1 MPRKKEPEKYAVLG
15 RKDCWHVYGLQGL
28 PPKKFALVVSSIL
41 NGRHALI
48 RTKLQDR
55 TAI

>member
-28 PPKKFALVVSSIL
+28 PPKKFAFVVSSIL
-41 NGRHALI
+41 NGRHDLI